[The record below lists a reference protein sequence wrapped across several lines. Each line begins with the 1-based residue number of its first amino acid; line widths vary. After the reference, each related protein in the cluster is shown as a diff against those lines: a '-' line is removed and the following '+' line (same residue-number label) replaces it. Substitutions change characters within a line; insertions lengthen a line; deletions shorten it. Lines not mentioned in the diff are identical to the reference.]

1 MPSESLQHTSV
12 LLLMIMPV
20 TCNDSQ
26 SAVVEALE
34 IERSMRVCREV
45 EGRGEFAR
53 DVILK

>member
-1 MPSESLQHTSV
+1 MPNESLQHASV
-12 LLLMIMPV
+12 LLMIMPV

-53 DVILK
+53 YVILK